1 MAGLALAGVLA
12 GCGGDEIEPQG
23 EGRDVVAAFYPL
35 AFAAEQIGGSAVNV
49 VSLTPPG
56 VEPHDLELS
65 PSDVET
71 IRDADVVLYLG
82 GGFQPAVEEAALAS
96 TGPVDLLDG
105 LELRQA
111 DDSHEGEVGH
121 GDEEPHE
128 GGDPHVWLDPLRYA
142 AITERLGRVLQAED
156 AAAAFTARLVELDG
170 DFERGLADC
179 DRRTIVT
186 SHDAFGYLAERYGLE
201 QVAVAG
207 IEPEAEPAPRDLAE
221 VVEHVRESGA
231 TTVYVEPLVSPE
243 LAETVAREAGIE
255 VATLNPLEGLTAEE
269 VSAGE
274 DYFSVMRS
282 NLAALR
288 EGLGCR

>member
-1 MAGLALAGVLA
+1 MRWTLLPIVLA
-12 GCGGDEIEPQG
+12 ELLAAAVLAACGGDETEPQG
-23 EGRDVVAAFYPL
+23 GGLDVVAAFYPL

-65 PSDVET
+65 PDDVEL
-71 IRDADVVLYLG
+71 IRDADLVLYLG
-82 GGFQPAVEEAALAS
+82 DGFQPAVEEAALRSAA
-96 TGPVDLLDG
+96 PVDLLDT
-105 LELRQA
+105 LDLR
-111 DDSHEGEVGH
+111 
-121 GDEEPHE
+121 E

-142 AITERLGRVLQAED
+142 QMAERLGGMLQAED
-156 AAAAFTARLVELDG
+156 AGAAFAAWLRELDAEL
-170 DFERGLADC
+170 ERGLADC
-179 DRRTIVT
+179 RRRAIVT
-186 SHDAFGYLAERYGLE
+186 SHDAFGYLAERYDLE
-201 QVAVAG
+201 QVAVTG
-207 IEPEAEPAPRDLAE
+207 IEPEAEPSPRELAE
-221 VVEHVRESGA
+221 VVERVRESGA

-255 VATLNPLEGLTAEE
+255 VATLNPLEALTEEE
-269 VSAGE
+269 VRAGE

>member
-111 DDSHEGEVGH
+111 EDSHEGEVGH